1 MFGFF
6 FGVWNPP
13 EFNSEFTPMKT
24 KKFSVWVTNLTT
36 QKKREAKV
44 LRILQERRGGNH
56 STPEK
61 RLRVEVESRGS
72 ITRDRFFGPWMSLG
86 KNMRQNM
93 VFSSER
99 SPGTDVIEFDQQTSE
114 PLKMA
119 LAEEFQRVAT
129 VLKKRKN
136 PLEEENPEEQKYDPE
151 PRCKKPRRGNPILNA
166 NVHFQ
171 DGHVVA
177 QVHFDGIFVAV
188 KKWLEGWFSE

>member
-1 MFGFF
+1 
-6 FGVWNPP
+6 
-13 EFNSEFTPMKT
+13 MKT
-24 KKFSVWVTNLTT
+24 KKFSVWVTNRTT
-36 QKKREAKV
+36 QKKREAQV
-44 LRILQERRGGNH
+44 LRILQERRENH

-61 RLRVEVESRGS
+61 RLRVEVGS
-72 ITRDRFFGPWMSLG
+72 PGDSFLGPWMSLG

-99 SPGTDVIEFDQQTSE
+99 SPATDVIEFAQQTSE

-119 LAEEFQRVAT
+119 LAEEFQRAVVAPST
-129 VLKKRKN
+129 LLKKRKN
-136 PLEEENPEEQKYDPE
+136 PPEEEDHPEE
-151 PRCKKPRRGNPILNA
+151 RLCKKPRRGGNPILNA

-188 KKWLEGWFSE
+188 KKWFERWLSE